1 MSAKQEPMPPMPP
14 KPDAKLLE
22 PATAPK
28 PPMVQKDGA
37 PAMPAEQPLAQQPL
51 AQQPLAQQ
59 MAQQMAQ
66 PAQAGEVE
74 GFNFQDT
81 AYGGVGGGGRRSF
94 TVMSTNQKNM
104 APGGT
109 YLSASPMNAAKK
121 AARQLF
127 NKAPRART
135 VHFVLR
141 ETTRGSAKKT
151 YKYAATKKKLD
162 KPVKVDRGGVKY
174 TISHEYDVKADK
186 TA

>member
-51 AQQPLAQQ
+51 
-59 MAQQMAQ
+59 AQQMAQ